1 MVVDKSDRRVLYPT
15 ATCPHPSRFYS
26 LPPTLCAAP
35 KRSHSQRAFRSQRA
49 RPIFTSSCQIHHNPA
64 LAQMHNETFL
74 GPFTADDFVYLEEA
88 LGVAFKI
95 AVPGN
100 LELLDHEG

>member
-15 ATCPHPSRFYS
+15 ATCPHPSRLYS
-26 LPPTLCAAP
+26 LAPTLCAAP
-35 KRSHSQRAFRSQRA
+35 KRSHSQRAFRSQ
-49 RPIFTSSCQIHHNPA
+49 CA

-74 GPFTADDFVYLEEA
+74 APFTAANFVYLEEA

-95 AVPGN
+95 AVPRN
-100 LELLDHEG
+100 SELLDHEG